1 MAVGVVGERPE
12 TLWDSKVPSG
22 GYSQDALID
31 LLCTQISA
39 AHDAHPDVSAV
50 GIGIPATID
59 SPTGHAIS
67 SANLELADAPIR
79 DIVFQRVGLPVVLDN
94 DANVAMLAETAW
106 GSAKGAKYA
115 AMMTIGTG
123 IGGGLL
129 IDGKIFR
136 GARGAG
142 AELGH
147 TVVDIDGP
155 RCQGNCRGYGCI
167 EAVASGTA
175 IGREGRNAA
184 AANPDS
190 ALGKVLAE
198 GQTITGREVTVAAQ
212 AGDPVALEVLQLI
225 GHRLGNAFVSIA
237 NTFQPEVIVVGGG
250 AIAAGDLILDT
261 AREFVRQHALPP
273 MDETPIRLAALGP
286 DAGMIGAALLGRI
299 GLEGHV

>member
-106 GSAKGAKYA
+106 GSAKGAK
-115 AMMTIGTG
+115 
-123 IGGGLL
+123 
-129 IDGKIFR
+129 
-136 GARGAG
+136 
-142 AELGH
+142 
-147 TVVDIDGP
+147 
-155 RCQGNCRGYGCI
+155 
-167 EAVASGTA
+167 
-175 IGREGRNAA
+175 
-184 AANPDS
+184 
-190 ALGKVLAE
+190 
-198 GQTITGREVTVAAQ
+198 
-212 AGDPVALEVLQLI
+212 
-225 GHRLGNAFVSIA
+225 
-237 NTFQPEVIVVGGG
+237 
-250 AIAAGDLILDT
+250 
-261 AREFVRQHALPP
+261 
-273 MDETPIRLAALGP
+273 
-286 DAGMIGAALLGRI
+286 
-299 GLEGHV
+299 